1 MSHRFRQP
9 TLTSQDRE
17 ARLVRPR
24 RSSAAILAF
33 LFLSACSAQEPVQH
47 TYYRTAQTEVSLDS
61 LPSGNVSIG
70 NRLVGSTPLKFPL
83 DYEQEVEEQTT
94 TVTLWQTQP
103 GLALFITVISLGL
116 YLPFSAIPVATQ
128 STQTPLDRYQNNQF
142 LIAVDA
148 PDYERWTHQVVATGE
163 PGLELHAQLIKKPPQ

>member
-1 MSHRFRQP
+1 MTGP
-9 TLTSQDRE
+9 AAE
-17 ARLVRPR
+17 ASWFSRR
-24 RSSAAILAF
+24 RSSAAL
-33 LFLSACSAQEPVQH
+33 LGSLLLLNACSVQEPVQH
-47 TYYRTAQTEVSLDS
+47 TYYRTAQTEVTLDS

-70 NRLVGSTPLKFPL
+70 NRFVGSTPLKFPL

-94 TVTLWQTQP
+94 KVTLWQTQP

-128 STQTPLDRYQNNQF
+128 STETPLDRYQNNQF

-148 PDYERWTHQVVATGE
+148 PGYERWTHQILANGE
-163 PGLELHAQLIKKPPQ
+163 PGLELHAQLTKKGSQ